1 MKIERILN
9 TSTAF
14 LKQHNINNPSFDS
27 EILLSKTIN
36 KDRKFVITNPNTN
49 LKNEDVVKFNSLI
62 ERRCKG
68 EPVAYLINQKE
79 FWKYS
84 FYVNKNVL
92 IPRPDT
98 ELIIEQILKLYS
110 KCRRLQ
116 ILDIGTGSGC
126 IILSLLKERINFK
139 GIGID
144 ISKQSIKISK
154 YNAKMLNLSNR
165 IKFYNSDVD
174 NFKIG
179 KYDIIVSNPPY
190 IKFNDLKYLEN
201 DVAHFEPKMALSGG
215 FDGFSKIRK
224 VINKAASLIKKNGK
238 LFLEIGFDQK
248 ETTKRLLMNK
258 GFYIND
264 VIKDYGKNNRCIIS
278 ARI

>member
-14 LKQHNINNPSFDS
+14 LKQHNINNPSLDS

-36 KDRKFVITNPNTN
+36 EDRKFVITNPNTN
-49 LKNEDVVKFNSLI
+49 LKNEDIVKFNYLI

-79 FWKYS
+79 FWKHS

-110 KCRRLQ
+110 KYKSLK

-126 IILSLLKERINFK
+126 IILSLLKERVNFT

-144 ISKQSIKISK
+144 ISKHSIKISK
-154 YNAKMLNLSNR
+154 YNANMLNLSNR
-165 IKFYNSDVD
+165 IKF
-174 NFKIG
+174 
-179 KYDIIVSNPPY
+179 
-190 IKFNDLKYLEN
+190 L
-201 DVAHFEPKMALSGG
+201 
-215 FDGFSKIRK
+215 
-224 VINKAASLIKKNGK
+224 
-238 LFLEIGFDQK
+238 
-248 ETTKRLLMNK
+248 
-258 GFYIND
+258 
-264 VIKDYGKNNRCIIS
+264 
-278 ARI
+278 